1 MKAAIFLAE
10 GFEEIE
16 ALATVDVLRR
26 GGISVKTVSVT
37 EKFDVEGAHGIT
49 VLADILFEDTDFHG
63 VDILILPGGMPGTRN
78 LEKHKGLIELIKKF
92 HNDKKWIAAI
102 CAAPKILGK
111 LGLLKGQIATC
122 YPGFEKD
129 LEGAILSDESVV
141 LSSNLITSRG
151 AGTAVLFGLKLVE
164 VLKNKETA
172 DELKEKMIVV

>member
-26 GGISVKTVSVT
+26 GGIDVKTVSVT
-37 EKFDVEGAHGIT
+37 GKFDVEGAHGIT
-49 VLADILFEDTDFHG
+49 VLTDILFEDTDFHG

-78 LEKHKGLIELIKKF
+78 LEKHSGLIDLIKRF
-92 HNDKKWIAAI
+92 HKDNKWIAAI

-111 LGLLKGQIATC
+111 LGLLKGQVATC

-141 LSSNLITSRG
+141 LSSQFITSRG
-151 AGTAVLFGLKLVE
+151 AGTAVLFGLKIVE
-164 VLKNKETA
+164 LLKNKETA
-172 DELKEKMIVV
+172 DELKEKMIVS

>member
-26 GGISVKTVSVT
+26 GGIDVKTVSVT
-37 EKFDVEGAHGIT
+37 GKFDVEGAHGIT
-49 VLADILFEDTDFHG
+49 VLTDILFEDTDFHG
-63 VDILILPGGMPGTRN
+63 MDILILPGGMPGTRN
-78 LEKHKGLIELIKKF
+78 LEKHSGLIDLIKRF
-92 HNDKKWIAAI
+92 HKDNKWIAAI

-111 LGLLKGQIATC
+111 LGLLKGQVATC

-141 LSSNLITSRG
+141 LSSQFITSRG
-151 AGTAVLFGLKLVE
+151 AGTAVLFGLKIVE
-164 VLKNKETA
+164 LLKNKETA
-172 DELKEKMIVV
+172 DELKEKMIVS

>member
-26 GGISVKTVSVT
+26 GGIDVKTVSVT
-37 EKFDVEGAHGIT
+37 GKFDVEGAHGIT
-49 VLADILFEDTDFHG
+49 ILTDILFEDTDFHG

-78 LEKHKGLIELIKKF
+78 LEKHSGLIDLIKRF
-92 HNDKKWIAAI
+92 HKDNKWIAAI

-111 LGLLKGQIATC
+111 LGLLKGQVATC

-141 LSSNLITSRG
+141 LSSQFITSRG
-151 AGTAVLFGLKLVE
+151 AGTAVLFGLKIVE
-164 VLKNKETA
+164 LLKNKETA
-172 DELKEKMIVV
+172 DELKEKMIVS

>member
-16 ALATVDVLRR
+16 ALATVDVLSR
-26 GGISVKTVSVT
+26 GGISAKTVSVT

-78 LEKHKGLIELIKKF
+78 LEKHAGLIELIKKF

-111 LGLLKGQIATC
+111 LGLLKGQVATC

-141 LSSNLITSRG
+141 LSSHFITSRG